1 VGSGAGLDL
10 LEKRKFFA
18 LREPNH
24 VSSVVEPV
32 AESLYQIRNS
42 SSAVEINFI
51 EAIQN

>member
-10 LEKRKFFA
+10 LKKRRVLFHA
-18 LREPNH
+18 GTEPI
-24 VSSVVEPV
+24 SSVVEPV

-42 SSAVEINFI
+42 SSAVQINFV